1 MERVLNRLKDR
12 RPTGHRH
19 LLTGSAVLV
28 VGAGIQAVTGA
39 LFWLV
44 AARIDSSAS
53 GTTSVGNATA
63 LYTSTLF
70 GAYLAGLGLPVALA
84 RYAADKSPESD
95 AVFSWAAV
103 ATVVWSIV
111 CSIGYVAVLSAMGV
125 DAAKVL
131 TDFSTVLGPLLFA
144 LMVVGAA
151 LSLIVDV
158 RCMTVRR
165 WNLVVVRIALVGVVR
180 IPLLYLVRDASN
192 QALWLFTIA
201 AGTTALSG
209 LLGAVWVT
217 KVAEGRHRLR
227 PRPSHARAAIKYS
240 AINYLST
247 LGYQAPYF
255 ALPVI
260 VLASVR
266 ASVNATFYVA
276 WGIVSVVFYVP
287 SAISQALL
295 AEGGKDGAQVK
306 AQTRLA
312 LALTLGLMA
321 VATVGAFFFSGLVQT
336 VYGARYH
343 DAARILP
350 AMMAAGIP
358 WAITSIE
365 LTEARVRHRSLVT
378 VLITVILTLSI
389 IVPAL
394 VLVPG
399 RGSGH
404 GIDGA
409 ARAWLVGNVVAA
421 LAAVVIARVRRNEAL
436 AHQFED
442 PILAANAGQDAP
454 SVALPIDVR
463 DASPFTH
470 SSG

>member
-1 MERVLNRLKDR
+1 LNRLKNR

-44 AARIDSSAS
+44 AAHLDLK
-53 GTTSVGNATA
+53 TDVGKATA

-70 GAYLAGLGLPVALA
+70 GAYLAGLGLPVMLA
-84 RYAADKSPESD
+84 RYAADRSEESNV
-95 AVFSWAAV
+95 VFSWSALT
-103 ATVVWSIV
+103 TVVWSLV
-111 CSIGYVAVLSAMGV
+111 CSLAYVGVLLAMGV
-125 DAAKVL
+125 DAAKEL
-131 TDFSTVLGPLLFA
+131 TDFNPVLGPLLFA
-144 LMVVGAA
+144 VMVAGAA

-165 WNLVVVRIALVGVVR
+165 WNLVVVRIALVGFVR
-180 IPLLYLVRDASN
+180 IPLLFLFRGHAERP
-192 QALWLFTIA
+192 LWLFVFA

-209 LLGAVWVT
+209 VLGAIWIT
-217 KVAEGRHRLR
+217 KVTGGRHALR
-227 PRPSHARAAIKYS
+227 PRPSHTRAAIHYTLV
-240 AINYLST
+240 NYVST

-260 VLASVR
+260 VLASVS
-266 ASVNATFYVA
+266 ANTNATFYVA

-287 SAISQALL
+287 SAIGQALL

-312 LALTLGLMA
+312 LALTLGLML
-321 VATVGAFFFSGLVQT
+321 VGTAAAFLFSGLVT
-336 VYGARYH
+336 KVYGEQYAG
-343 DAARILP
+343 ATRILP

-365 LTEARVRHRSLVT
+365 LTEARVRHRSVVT
-378 VLITVILTLSI
+378 VLITVVLTVSI

-394 VLVPG
+394 ILVPG
-399 RGSGH
+399 TGAGH
-404 GIDGA
+404 GLDGA
-409 ARAWLVGNVVAA
+409 AKAWLFGNIF
-421 LAAVVIARVRRNEAL
+421 AAVVAVIVSRVRRPQAS
-436 AHQFED
+436 AHQLED
-442 PILAANAGQDAP
+442 PILAANLAET
-454 SVALPIDVR
+454 IDVR
-463 DASPFTH
+463 GPDPVPHPSN
-470 SSG
+470 

>member
-1 MERVLNRLKDR
+1 MESALNRLKAR

-39 LFWLV
+39 LFWL
-44 AARIDSSAS
+44 AAAKID
-53 GTTSVGNATA
+53 TKTNVGNATA

-84 RYAADKSPESD
+84 RYAADKSTDSD
-95 AVFSWAAV
+95 AVFSWSV
-103 ATVVWSIV
+103 LATVVWSVV
-111 CSIGYVAVLSAMGV
+111 CSLAYVAVLAAMGV

-131 TDFSTVLGPLLFA
+131 TDFNPILGPLLFA
-144 LMVVGAA
+144 AMVVGAA

-165 WNLVVVRIALVGVVR
+165 WNLVVGRIALVGIVR
-180 IPLLYLVRDASN
+180 IPLLYLVRDHEHRS
-192 QALWLFTIA
+192 LWLFVFA

-209 LLGAVWVT
+209 VLGAIWVT
-217 KVAEGRHRLR
+217 KVADGRHRLT
-227 PRPSHARAAIKYS
+227 PRPVHARAAVRYS
-240 AINYLST
+240 AINYFST

-260 VLASVR
+260 VLTSVK
-266 ASVNATFYVA
+266 ANVNAVFYVA

-287 SAISQALL
+287 SAIGQALL
-295 AEGGKDGAQVK
+295 AEGGKDGAQVR

-312 LALTLGLMA
+312 LMLTLGLMA
-321 VATVGAFFFSGLVQT
+321 VATAAAFVGSSLVET
-336 VYGARYH
+336 VYGAQYH
-343 DAARILP
+343 DATRILP
-350 AMMAAGIP
+350 TMMAAGIP

-365 LTEARVRHRSLVT
+365 LTEARVRHRSVVT
-378 VLITVILTLSI
+378 VLITVVLTLAI

-399 RGSGH
+399 HVQGHADGH
-404 GIDGA
+404 GLDGA
-409 ARAWLVGNVVAA
+409 AKAWLLGNI
-421 LAAVVIARVRRNEAL
+421 LAAAVAVVVSRVRRTSST
-436 AHQFED
+436 AHVRED
-442 PILAANAGQDAP
+442 PILAANLAGAGAGD
-454 SVALPIDVR
+454 SVPLDVR
-463 DASPFTH
+463 DTQPVPHGSA
-470 SSG
+470 